1 VAYSPRALHAVD
13 LEGGLST
20 ARDRLPQNR
29 EVPMATAKRKAA
41 PAQFAA
47 KAKSGRGKVGKAA
60 KSTAAPRRKR
70 KAKGS

>member
-1 VAYSPRALHAVD
+1 
-13 LEGGLST
+13 
-20 ARDRLPQNR
+20 
-29 EVPMATAKRKAA
+29 MATAKRKAA

-47 KAKSGRGKVGKAA
+47 KAKSGRGKVAKAA

>member
-1 VAYSPRALHAVD
+1 
-13 LEGGLST
+13 
-20 ARDRLPQNR
+20 
-29 EVPMATAKRKAA
+29 MATAKRKAA
-41 PAQFAA
+41 PAQFVA

>member
-13 LEGGLST
+13 LEGGLSA

-47 KAKSGRGKVGKAA
+47 KAKSGRGKVAKAA
-60 KSTAAPRRKR
+60 HLLAYAPRR
-70 KAKGS
+70 